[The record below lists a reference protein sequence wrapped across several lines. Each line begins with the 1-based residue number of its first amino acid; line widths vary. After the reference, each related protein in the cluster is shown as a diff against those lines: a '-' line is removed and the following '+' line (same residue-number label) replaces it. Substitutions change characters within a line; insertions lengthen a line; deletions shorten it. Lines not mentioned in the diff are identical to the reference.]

1 MPSVWKSCQ
10 LLCVFLSIKIL
21 GPTTNHCCGSK
32 HWWDNTKYIVYICVY
47 TQHKKH
53 YRGKMIY
60 WFGVFFFCNA
70 QILGILCIYMKL
82 KDSSNTTPQG
92 CTLFSCF
99 IDDKVE
105 VSNRGK
111 KIKEVKC
118 SIYWT
123 FVKSV
128 NIMLSYSS
136 DSKEIEAE
144 QV

>member
-1 MPSVWKSCQ
+1 
-10 LLCVFLSIKIL
+10 
-21 GPTTNHCCGSK
+21 
-32 HWWDNTKYIVYICVY
+32 
-47 TQHKKH
+47 
-53 YRGKMIY
+53 
-60 WFGVFFFCNA
+60 
-70 QILGILCIYMKL
+70 MKL

-92 CTLFSCF
+92 CTSFNCF